1 MYFRFPVVREAE
13 QQEIGNDFSF
23 ADGRIG
29 LLEKLSAES
38 ENALGLHCSSRSRD
52 SPDLLEEAWRSFRGD
67 FPSVRRFVCLQMKA
81 DRRVRKRIH
90 QPYIYIILT
99 ECCI

>member
-67 FPSVRRFVCLQMKA
+67 FPSVRRFVCLHDEGRPSSKKA
-81 DRRVRKRIH
+81 NTST
-90 QPYIYIILT
+90 IYLRHLN
-99 ECCI
+99 